1 MVLANAARLALVGI
15 RQEGAAFRLLES
27 YAPLRPRVKALVM
40 VPHGRTPSN
49 EKLLFQSHR
58 EGPNATLLPESLTE
72 AEKGADAFLDAYG
85 DALDDCHFVRS
96 PLHRCGQTAGVYEA
110 VIRSRGPEPP
120 RCASDPALVEIDHAS
135 WHGLTVDELTGADR
149 EAAVA
154 QRAGDLLA
162 APADGESTL
171 DVLERA
177 AEWLATLEAPG
188 VCVAFGHGTFQNAC
202 EVVLRTYG
210 DREPADVF
218 TREPGRSHLR
228 RGYPHLLYDE
238 VVDG

>member
-1 MVLANAARLALVGI
+1 MTLDQDRRAW
-15 RQEGAAFRLLES
+15 
-27 YAPLRPRVKALVM
+27 
-40 VPHGRTPSN
+40 
-49 EKLLFQSHR
+49 SHR
-58 EGPNATLLPESLTE
+58 
-72 AEKGADAFLDAYG
+72 
-85 DALDDCHFVRS
+85 
-96 PLHRCGQTAGVYEA
+96 
-110 VIRSRGPEPP
+110 
-120 RCASDPALVEIDHAS
+120 
-135 WHGLTVDELTGADR
+135 
-149 EAAVA
+149 
-154 QRAGDLLA
+154 
-162 APADGESTL
+162 STL

-202 EVVLRTYG
+202 EVVLRTYLRRADLPLMNRGDATASDVDIPWRRVARLRYG